1 MIQHSTSTPVA
12 EACTAVPHK
21 RRGFTSTLLW
31 KNFLI
36 KRKHPIKWALEILI
50 PVALIVLL
58 GGLKTLSDDVAVPE
72 GWSTDDVAHDH
83 DKNGTSYSL
92 FAQET
97 SFGNVTSPR
106 FYQTEATVSG
116 LLLDMATT
124 SWTTRKRASSMTTDE
139 NTACSAAAF
148 AGNVSTDVNSPYAW
162 PSTCRAFIIPRKLA
176 IIPDNDFTR
185 RYFLQTLSVW
195 YPRVPLDASQSLV
208 IPAITDSVAFFADE
222 ASLEAY
228 ITGGGYGKNFS
239 TPTIAAAIVFTNEP
253 PTLGSVG
260 NVEYKLRLNS
270 SLDDGG
276 SIGDIPRTNAKAY
289 QPLQR
294 SIQTSEYMHYAKTGF
309 MAYQTLVTRFAL
321 CVPDWNTQNKTTTA
335 NCTKPTSVMTSSA
348 TSDFA
353 FVASQVQNDPNLVAS
368 IAVYMQTTKN
378 SFNLTVVPPTSLSS
392 LAKPLRQMPQ
402 PVGGAAVFPMP
413 IEAYT
418 SSPFFDGVSDSLG
431 IIFLLSYLHIL
442 SSVLVALISEKES
455 KARELMKIL
464 GVRDSAIIVS
474 WYITYG
480 IIFAVAAV
488 LQAIVSKVL
497 LFKHASLAILFVFF
511 LLFGW
516 TVMSYGYMISA
527 IFSKSRKGT
536 YLGMIGFFAMYL
548 GTVAFT
554 DTSTAESK
562 RSVCILSPAAMTFGI
577 KSLAKAEGNGVGI
590 TTSNWTADIN
600 NFKFTTALYALMIDC
615 VLYTLL
621 GLYLERVV
629 PKDYGVTEK
638 WFFPLSV
645 SFWRKKFIQRRC
657 RGVQNDM
664 AVAVDINQ
672 DNFEPVGAELKRQEV
687 TGEAFQ
693 IHHLRRVFPIP
704 GGEKVA
710 VKNVNMTM
718 YKNQITCLLG
728 HNGAGKTTLISMLT
742 GMIPVSSGDATIN
755 GLSLNDDLAE
765 IRESLGMCPQHDV
778 LYAELTGT
786 AATSSRPKQKIVEV
800 GLTEKRHVYS
810 SELSGGM
817 KRKLSLAIA
826 LLGDSKIVFLDEP
839 TSGMDPYSRRCSW
852 EIILNNRMNRIVILT
867 THFMDEAD
875 ILGDRIAIMA
885 EGERRCCGSSLFL
898 KNRYGAGYNFAL
910 VKAEHCNTPALI
922 QFVQRHVGDDTKV
935 LSNVGTEISF
945 QLPLD
950 GSHLFA
956 KMFAELDDKLDG
968 LGVVSYGI
976 SVTTLEEVF
985 IKVAEIGDENHQH
998 TLQKTDPSTKSA
1010 PSSSVDGSRSGFR
1023 LTDNAPLS
1031 SLKMFAVHFRAL
1043 LLKRIR
1049 TARRDKRMVIFGT
1062 ILPIIFVVVGVAL
1075 LKGSSYNRND
1085 PAISLTTK
1093 EYPYESN
1100 TPLPYL
1106 CESDWMCDSV
1116 NQISQ
1121 AKPEPFTA
1129 VDSRVYSSSS
1139 PTVFGV
1145 EYTNVTGA
1153 DSKSYSLWT
1162 GEEIFKRGYDKETS
1176 PVLGQYGGY
1185 VLLGS
1190 SQDRTFGYNLAVN
1203 TTAIHSAIVYKAM
1216 MDEAL
1221 YRTIASDKDVKLTCT
1236 NAPLPLTDSNKL
1248 YLTTVV
1254 SFTTG
1259 VFVVIAFTYYTAS
1272 IVPYLVNEKHPNH
1285 NSKHQQLVSGVSL
1298 PAFWLANFAF
1308 DLMLYAVPCIFGLL
1322 AIYFF
1327 NITPFTGHDCTSCPS
1342 TPFAALVVVFVLF
1355 GLAIVPF
1362 CYILSYLFVDAPS
1375 SQTYVYLI
1383 NMVLGTILIVV
1394 SSVLDTIDSTKD
1406 VNTHLKFLWRLSPLF
1421 CIGNSLN
1428 ALSTST
1434 LNMALGLIEKDTSA
1448 FSTKVVGWEIAY
1460 LVIEAIVF
1468 PLVAIGI
1475 DYGLS
1480 FPKIKAIVTK
1490 DPHVV
1495 DAPFQVDEDV
1505 QAEEQRVAQGKA
1517 DADAVVMKNLRK
1529 VYKGGKVGLVDLSLA
1544 LPKGECFG
1552 YLGINGAGKTTTMKI
1567 MTGDGLPTSGAAT
1580 LGGFDIMTQQLDV
1593 RRLIGYCPQFDALI
1607 DLLTVREHLEL
1618 FAAIKGVPIDLIGAT
1633 VMEKMDQ
1640 MNLNDFENK
1649 LAGKLSG
1656 GNKRKLSVAIALIGS
1671 PSIIFLD
1678 EPSTGMDPVS
1688 RRFMWDVIADISTRS
1703 KESTILLTT
1712 HSMEECEA
1720 LCTRVGI
1727 MVGGRLRCLGS
1738 IQHLKNRF
1746 GDGLMMHVRVAPV
1759 SSNDVDRFSNEA
1771 FGLDT
1776 MLTKERMDEAY
1787 AALGKSHRARCV
1799 TSSHATG
1806 YVLAESLTRNGYIRV
1821 HDFSAWWL
1829 SEGRFEALSEYLGQG
1844 FGSANVQLLERQSDV
1859 SRFKLLGTK
1868 QTLALSNVFSM
1879 IETSKADLSVKE
1891 YTVSQTTFEQ
1901 IFNNFAS
1908 QQTQETGV
1916 ARGVETQRKK
1926 NAHDNYQAMS
1936 P

>member
-31 KNFLI
+31 KNFLM
-36 KRKHPIKWALEILI
+36 KRKHPIKWAFEVLI

-72 GWSTDDVAHDH
+72 GWSTDDVAHEH

-97 SFGNVTSPR
+97 SFGNVTSLR
-106 FYQTEATVSG
+106 YYQTEATVSG

-148 AGNVSTDVNSPYAW
+148 AGNVSADVNSPYAW
-162 PSTCRAFIIPRKLA
+162 PSTCRPLIIPRKLA

-239 TPTIAAAIVFTNEP
+239 TPTIAAAIVFTNVP

-335 NCTKPTSVMTSSA
+335 NCTKPTSVMTSST
-348 TSDFA
+348 TSDLA
-353 FVASQVQNDPNLVAS
+353 FVAQVQNDPNLVAS
-368 IAVYMQTTKN
+368 IAIYMQTTKN
-378 SFNLTVVPPTSLSS
+378 SFNLTAVPPTSLSS

-413 IEAYT
+413 IETYP
-418 SSPFFDGVSDSLG
+418 SSPFFDSVSDSLG

-474 WYITYG
+474 WYIMYG
-480 IIFAVAAV
+480 IIFVVAAV
-488 LQAIVSKVL
+488 LQAIASKVM
-497 LFKHASLAILFVFF
+497 LFKHASLAVLFVFF

-527 IFSKSRKGT
+527 IFSKSRTGT

-562 RSVCILSPAAMTFGI
+562 CSVCILSPAAMTFGI
-577 KSLAKAEGNGVGI
+577 KSLEQAEGNGVGI

-693 IHHLRRVFPIP
+693 IHNLRRVFPIP

-742 GMIPVSSGDATIN
+742 GMIPVSSGDATID
-755 GLSLNDDLAE
+755 GLSLNDDRAE

-778 LYAELTGT
+778 LYAELTVEEHLLFYGKIKGYRGDVLET
-786 AATSSRPKQKIVEV
+786 EVEQKIVEV

-839 TSGMDPYSRRCSW
+839 TSGMDPYSRRSSW
-852 EIILNNRMNRIVILT
+852 EIILNNRMNRIVVLT

-885 EGERRCCGSSLFL
+885 EGELRCCGSSLFL

-945 QLPLD
+945 QLPMD

-1049 TARRDKRMVIFGT
+1049 TARRDKRM
-1062 ILPIIFVVVGVAL
+1062 
-1075 LKGSSYNRND
+1075 
-1085 PAISLTTK
+1085 
-1093 EYPYESN
+1093 
-1100 TPLPYL
+1100 
-1106 CESDWMCDSV
+1106 
-1116 NQISQ
+1116 
-1121 AKPEPFTA
+1121 
-1129 VDSRVYSSSS
+1129 
-1139 PTVFGV
+1139 
-1145 EYTNVTGA
+1145 
-1153 DSKSYSLWT
+1153 
-1162 GEEIFKRGYDKETS
+1162 ETS

-1272 IVPYLVNEKHPNH
+1272 IVPYL
-1285 NSKHQQLVSGVSL
+1285 S
-1298 PAFWLANFAF
+1298 ATFWLANFAF
-1308 DLMLYAVPCIFGLL
+1308 DLILYAVPCIFGLL

-1394 SSVLDTIDSTKD
+1394 SSVLDSIDSTKD

-1567 MTGDGLPTSGAAT
+1567 MTGDVLPTSGAAT

-1607 DLLTVREHLEL
+1607 DLLTMREHLEL

-1649 LAGKLSG
+1649 LAGTLSG

-1671 PSIIFLD
+1671 PPIIFLD

-1776 MLTKERMDEAY
+1776 MLTKERMDEAC
-1787 AALGKSHRARCV
+1787 AALGKPHRARCV

-1829 SEGRFEALSEYLGQG
+1829 SEDRFEALSEYLGQG

-1891 YTVSQTTFEQ
+1891 YTVSQTTLEQ